1 MQPETQNSKHAD
13 LISEGWERRFTAEDP
28 RFTEMKDYYQSL
40 GIETL
45 VVDGAVGDESACRS
59 CFEGS
64 GFEGRYKTL
73 YTRGQASGQSLEDN
87 DFF

>member
-1 MQPETQNSKHAD
+1 MEQKAQKSKHED

-28 RFTEMKDYYQSL
+28 RFTEMRDYYQSL

-45 VVDGAVGDESACRS
+45 VVDGAVGDESACKS
-59 CFEGS
+59 CFDGS

-73 YTRGQASGQSLEDN
+73 YTRGQASEQSSGDN
-87 DFF
+87 DLF